1 MGSAGRP
8 SRLGEAALMTDLM
21 LGDCA
26 KPTSYPDA
34 WRIRELTLAV
44 LPVGAVKLAYAMT
57 ILALGCPPASGSWLR
72 STGPAPASA
81 WSLMR
86 SRLRC

>member
-1 MGSAGRP
+1 
-8 SRLGEAALMTDLM
+8 MTDLM

-26 KPTSYPDA
+26 KPTSYPYA

-57 ILALGCPPASGSWLR
+57 ILALGCPPASGS
-72 STGPAPASA
+72 
-81 WSLMR
+81 
-86 SRLRC
+86 